1 MALLSRK
8 ELLAL
13 GFEEGD
19 GPVINEYQNYIV
31 LRFFIHKEK
40 PWIRVEEHCPKQYLN
55 HMRSQHIMSV
65 IINYGTKDGEIVYS
79 TDEVQ
84 RYLRHHTGFPNN
96 RNKLNAF

>member
-1 MALLSRK
+1 MALLNRK
-8 ELLAL
+8 ELIGL

-19 GPVINEYQNYIV
+19 GPVMNEYQDYVV

-55 HMRSQHIMSV
+55 HMLNRHIIAV

-79 TDEVQ
+79 VEEVQ
-84 RYLRHHTGFPNN
+84 HYLLHHMGFPQNSD
-96 RNKLNAF
+96 KLNVF